1 MAQRQTIPVLPL
13 RGTVMFPGL
22 TAPISAGRPGTLRA
36 IEAALK
42 ADRLVFAVAQR
53 DNTDEPSA
61 DILYSMGVIAR
72 IGQIQRGLGGVQL
85 LLQGEQRATALQYT
99 TTDGYLSAV
108 VVPSEEMTP
117 ENDHDAAFE
126 ALEKETRERAGEL
139 GEKRGLPEEVVHQ
152 VLESVTEPGRFADL
166 VAGYIELPVAEK
178 QGLLETLSVEE
189 RLRRVL
195 VQVQRQIDMLEAQED
210 IKSQVQEELGE
221 RQREMYLREQM
232 KAIQKELGDENS
244 SKEIEELRER
254 LATLHL
260 TKDGRAEVE
269 RELGRLERSG
279 RESMEAQVIRT
290 YLEWIAE
297 LPWNERSN
305 DNLDLNHATEVLDED
320 HYGLNDVKDR
330 VLEFLAVR
338 QLRAQ
343 QLADEVSTQ
352 GEIPAEKVKPEK
364 DEPTPVLNEGDEETV
379 ITDEKEAKSRAMA
392 RGPILLFV
400 GPPGVGKTSIAKS
413 IARSLGREYVRIAL
427 GGARD
432 EADIRGHRRTYVGAM
447 PGRIIQG
454 MKQAGTKNPVFLLDE
469 VDKLGVSYQG
479 DPSSALLEVLDP
491 AQNDSFTDHYLNIPF
506 DLSEVLFIAT
516 ANFIQNIPG
525 PLLDRMEVVDFAGY
539 TEREKAEIAK
549 KYLLPKQLE
558 ESGLSDKNISFTDDA
573 VMAVV
578 SKYTR
583 EAGVRQLERQIG
595 AVTRKIARRIATGAE
610 VPAKV
615 TEEEVRDLLGRPKVH
630 PEHIQSE
637 NQVGVATGMY
647 YTPMG
652 GDIMFVEA
660 SIRRFYGNRANDG
673 AAENLAGPGGAV
685 SLILT
690 GQLGDVMKESARAA
704 FTYATNNA
712 HRLGIPRDR
721 LGSIEAHIH
730 VPAGAIPKDGP
741 SAGLAIA
748 TALVSEMSD
757 RPVRRDVAMTGEIT
771 LRGRALPIGGLKE
784 KVLGAH
790 RAGIKHIIL
799 PKANEADIED
809 IPDEVR
815 QQLTFHPVE
824 TLTEVLKV
832 ALEPEAWVD
841 TDLIENEESPALVAI
856 S

>member
-1 MAQRQTIPVLPL
+1 VI
-13 RGTVMFPGL
+13 FPGL
-22 TAPISAGRPGTLRA
+22 TAPIAAGRPGTLRA

-42 ADRLVFAVAQR
+42 SDRLVFAVAQR
-53 DNTDEPSA
+53 DNTDEPTP

-85 LLQGEQRATALQYT
+85 LLQGEQRATALQYST
-99 TTDGYLSAV
+99 SEGYMTAV
-108 VVPSEEMTP
+108 VMSVEEMTP
-117 ENDHDAAFE
+117 LNDHDPAFE
-126 ALEKETRERAGEL
+126 ALHKEIRERAAEL
-139 GEKRGLPEEVVHQ
+139 GERRGLPEEVVHQ
-152 VLESVTEPGRFADL
+152 VLDSVTEPGRFADL
-166 VAGYIELPVAEK
+166 VAGYIELPVPEK

-195 VQVQRQIDMLEAQED
+195 VHVQRQIGLLEAQEE

-221 RQREMYLREQM
+221 RQREMYLREQL
-232 KAIQKELGDENS
+232 KAIQKELGDDDQA
-244 SKEIEELRER
+244 KEVSELREK
-254 LATLHL
+254 LMKLSLPKEA
-260 TKDGRAEVE
+260 RAEVE

-297 LPWNERSN
+297 LPWNTRS
-305 DNLDLNHATEVLDED
+305 DDHLDLRRASTILDED
-320 HYGLNDVKDR
+320 HYGLQDVKDR

-343 QLADEVSTQ
+343 QLADEVEKT
-352 GEIPAEKVKPEK
+352 GELPASKIKAAK
-364 DEPTPVLNEGDEETV
+364 DDATPALNVVDDDERT
-379 ITDEKEAKSRAMA
+379 ITDAKEAKARAMA
-392 RGPILLFV
+392 KGPILLFV

-413 IARSLGREYVRIAL
+413 IARALGREYVRVAL

-469 VDKLGVSYQG
+469 VDKLGVSFQG

-491 AQNDSFTDHYLNIPF
+491 AQNDSFTDHYLGIPF

-525 PLLDRMEVVDFAGY
+525 PLLDRMETVDFAGY

-549 KYLLPKQLE
+549 KYLIPRQLE
-558 ESGLSDKNISFTDDA
+558 EAGLADKNVSFTDEA
-573 VMAVV
+573 VMSVV
-578 SKYTR
+578 SNYTR
-583 EAGVRQLERQIG
+583 ESGVRQLERQIG
-595 AVTRKIARRIATGAE
+595 AVARKVARRIAAGDTGMIDDGKIDAD
-610 VPAKV
+610 
-615 TEEEVRDLLGRPKVH
+615 EVRELLGRPKVH
-630 PEHIQSE
+630 PERAQE
-637 NQVGVATGMY
+637 NNEVGIATGMY

-660 SIRRFYGNRANDG
+660 SIRRYYGAPNVDPSMQV
-673 AAENLAGPGGAV
+673 GPGGAV

-712 HRLGIPRDR
+712 AKLGIPKDR
-721 LGSIEAHIH
+721 LGAIEAHIH

-741 SAGLAIA
+741 SAGIAIA

-771 LRGRALPIGGLKE
+771 LRGRVLPIGGLKE

-790 RAGIKHIIL
+790 RAGIKVIVL
-799 PKANEADIED
+799 PKENEADIED
-809 IPDEVR
+809 IPEEVR
-815 QQLTFHPVE
+815 KQLEFHPVE
-824 TLTEVLKV
+824 TLEEVLK
-832 ALEPEAWVD
+832 
-841 TDLIENEESPALVAI
+841 IALVPEKDSEAAEEKKEAMAAA
-856 S
+856 